1 MMKAYE
7 KGQRST
13 YFHTKFIKVSEHDTE
28 SDVHSACGLSPQSL
42 SVKTVVDDGLI
53 PQLWT
58 TPQKEC

>member
-1 MMKAYE
+1 MKAYE
-7 KGQRST
+7 NVEGST

-28 SDVHSACGLSPQSL
+28 ANVHSACGLSPQSL
-42 SVKTVVDDGLI
+42 SVTTVVDDGFV